1 MDFQTTLADPNINI
15 QTSKGMPKN
24 GKTLNKGSQRKISI
38 VFKAI
43 R

>member
-1 MDFQTTLADPNINI
+1 MDFQTTIAGPNISI

-24 GKTLNKGSQRKISI
+24 GKTLNKRSQRKIGT